1 MTMSRPAAEL
11 PRHPVRVAA
20 NRTGL
25 STHVLRAWERR
36 YGAVTPTRTDGGQ
49 RLYSDIDLER
59 LTLLQALT
67 AGGAPISQMAQLPIA
82 ELRRLAEA
90 GRTAAAASAREPGAD
105 EQRFLALRAME
116 ALDSAGLRRVLER
129 GAMSLGVPRLLDE
142 VVSPLLIEIGE
153 GWRAGRMTIAQEHL
167 ATAVVHQVL
176 GWVRE
181 TAEPR
186 GAAPVLVVATPPG
199 QIHEGGALL
208 GAATAAG
215 EGWRVTYLGAD
226 LPVTEV
232 AEAARRTA
240 ARALALSIVHPH
252 DDPAVGGHIRALRQA
267 LPAGVAMLV
276 GGGAASA
283 YSGEVA
289 AAGGQLMADLAG
301 LRGALRALAA
311 ASAAR

>member
-153 GWRAGRMTIAQEHL
+153 GWRAGRMTIAQEH
-167 ATAVVHQVL
+167 
-176 GWVRE
+176 
-181 TAEPR
+181 
-186 GAAPVLVVATPPG
+186 
-199 QIHEGGALL
+199 
-208 GAATAAG
+208 
-215 EGWRVTYLGAD
+215 
-226 LPVTEV
+226 
-232 AEAARRTA
+232 
-240 ARALALSIVHPH
+240 
-252 DDPAVGGHIRALRQA
+252 
-267 LPAGVAMLV
+267 
-276 GGGAASA
+276 
-283 YSGEVA
+283 
-289 AAGGQLMADLAG
+289 
-301 LRGALRALAA
+301 
-311 ASAAR
+311 